1 MVALS
6 DGRRVRIRALGPQDA
21 AALGTVYA
29 ALDGRDQR
37 MRFSRS
43 GLPAA
48 EAHALAA
55 AELSQARCGVIAFD
69 PDTAPPRPVAAAVCM
84 PDGTGPAEVALAVL
98 RSHQGARLGRA
109 LLSDLLAVARQ
120 ARLPVLR
127 AVIRRDNAAAL
138 ALFRSLGCLLV
149 ERPGPDELVL
159 EIATDGTM
167 PGWPA
172 GPAGCACWWS
182 PGAGPSARTRRNCA
196 PRGPRSASAPDR
208 TMPAAGT
215 ARCWRRGSAR
225 PRRVRTSSWS
235 RCRQATPAA
244 PGCVPRT
251 RYGGPA
257 GPAERRPHG
266 PIKCYMYLTMR

>member
-172 GPAGCACWWS
+172 GPGGLRVLVESRGWAERPDTAQLRAQGAEVRQC
-182 PGAGPSARTRRNCA
+182 AGPDDARGRDCPLLEAGQCAAAEGADVIVVALPPGDACCTRLR
-196 PRGPRSASAPDR
+196 
-208 TMPAAGT
+208 AAHQVRWPGR
-215 ARCWRRGSAR
+215 AR
-225 PRRVRTSSWS
+225 
-235 RCRQATPAA
+235 
-244 PGCVPRT
+244 
-251 RYGGPA
+251 
-257 GPAERRPHG
+257 
-266 PIKCYMYLTMR
+266 